1 MRLETGVG
9 DWRQEKESGYEMRQE
24 TGRAGDRRQCHFPR
38 QIPDLHGTLFLFFFL
53 SITDKMTCS
62 RES

>member
-9 DWRQEKESGYEMRQE
+9 DWRKEKESGYEMRQE

-38 QIPDLHGTLFLFFFL
+38 QIPDLHRTLFFFPP
-53 SITDKMTCS
+53 KHQ
-62 RES
+62 

>member
-38 QIPDLHGTLFLFFFL
+38 QIPDLHGTFFFFFL
-53 SITDKMTCS
+53 SINDKMTCS

>member
-38 QIPDLHGTLFLFFFL
+38 QIPDLHRTLFFFSPL
-53 SITDKMTCS
+53 SISDKMTRS